1 MKINDA
7 ILGAV
12 LIFLGFAVLLYARTL
27 PDMPGQDIGPNVFP
41 TVIAIG
47 LIVFSIPLVVTGLR
61 KWPTTGAVQFADWA
75 QSGRGRLNVLITLA
89 LIVLYIVFGESVGF
103 IPFGIVIVGA
113 LLLLQGVGPIPSVAV
128 AVVVTL
134 AVHYAFYSLLRVPLP
149 WGLLMPIAW

>member
-12 LIFLGFAVLLYARTL
+12 LILLGLAVLLYARTL

-61 KWPTTGAVQFADWA
+61 KWPATGAVQFADWA

-128 AVVVTL
+128 AVVVTM
-134 AVHYAFYSLLRVPLP
+134 AVNYAFYSLLRVPLP
-149 WGLLMPIAW
+149 WGLLMPVAW